1 MKPLKSFF
9 KRYSYAWPLCYIF
22 IYFPW
27 FFWLEKHV
35 TRYTVIHCTLDDY
48 IPFCEYFIIP
58 YLFWF
63 FYITGIVL
71 LLLFKSTKKDFQRCC
86 LYLFSGMSIALFICT
101 IFPNGQNLRPVIDDT
116 PTIFTKIVQ
125 VLFSMDTDTNVFP
138 SIHVFNSIAAHMALT
153 KSEFGQKHK
162 RIAPASAVTMVLICM
177 STVFLKQH
185 SFIDLMGGVVLAMIL
200 YKPIYQPELIRQG
213 ISRKKKKLAKI
224 TRW

>member
-1 MKPLKSFF
+1 MKSFF

-35 TRYTVIHCTLDDY
+35 TDYTVIHCTLDDY

-63 FYITGIVL
+63 IYIAGTVL
-71 LLLFKSTKKDFQRCC
+71 LLLFMGTKKDFQRCC

-101 IFPNGQNLRPVIDDT
+101 IFPNGQNLRPVIDDS
-116 PTIFTKIVQ
+116 PTVFTEIVQ
-125 VLFSMDTDTNVFP
+125 VLFSMDTNTNVFP
-138 SIHVFNSIAAHMALT
+138 SIHVFNSIAAHTALT
-153 KSEFGQKHK
+153 KSVLGQKHK
-162 RIAPASAVTMVLICM
+162 WISPVSAVIMVLICL

-185 SFIDLMGGVVLAMIL
+185 SFVDLMGGVTLALIL
-200 YKPIYQPELIRQG
+200 YRPVYQPEQIRQS
-213 ISRKKKKLAKI
+213 ISERKKKRTNI
-224 TRW
+224 VR